1 MVKWKRNEPYYE
13 LQCSDLAQDAVR
25 VLAFEG
31 EESISRLFE
40 YRIELLSDDPKLD
53 PAKILNKSAAF
64 VMNRGDDEPVKIH
77 GIISQFEQRGRTPR
91 YVSYYAVL
99 VPRMWRMSLTQ
110 INEIYQKMD
119 IKKLVT
125 QIMKNS
131 GFAGDDYK
139 FDLKESYPEQEYI
152 VQYRETNFNFINR
165 RLEHFGIFYYF
176 DHSQDKDV
184 IVFSDHNDSI
194 PAIESSEEIYYNPN
208 RDPLSEKETINE
220 LAVQSKVVTGLVKL
234 KDYNYR
240 YPSRDLTVESQID
253 TNAPGLYYEYGDHFK
268 NNKEGEFLARVRN
281 EEILSRSK
289 MFKGTADC
297 RLFRAGFK
305 FTLAKHY
312 RDEWNGQEYLLTQI
326 FAQGTQ
332 RGLFSVLPEAKEIL
346 PTFENQFEA
355 IPLDVKFRPP
365 RITPIPKLHGIMNSV
380 TQTAKGEKYAYV
392 DGQGR
397 YRVKMP
403 FDLSTKSSDEASQPV
418 RMASPHSGPGYGM
431 HFPQHGSVEVVWSC
445 VDGDL
450 DRPVGLGT
458 VPNPAN
464 PSPVTSN
471 NNSKNI
477 LNTSAGNILEMED
490 AEGSEQIT
498 LSTPHANTILR
509 LGAPDDNGDGEGIFL
524 STDADKTINVGGDR
538 KMTIKEDDIVSIGED
553 RKITVG
559 EDQEEEIKG
568 DRKEKVKGDAETSIK
583 GKYSISVSGKHDL
596 SVKKA
601 IEIKAKGNITEQSA
615 KNVDISAKKNVSIS
629 AKKGKMDISVK
640 KKLSIEAKE
649 DISAKTDANLK
660 VGTKKNSNF
669 LVDKHFN
676 VVAKGKAAFSA
687 KDKLIIKGN
696 NQIELKCGAG
706 SITIK
711 KDGSIKIK
719 GVKVELEGRTEAKIK
734 AIQVKS
740 IASKN
745 LLKGAMVNV
754 EATGINTIK
763 GGLVKIN

>member
-13 LQCSDLAQDAVR
+13 LQCSGLAKDALR

-40 YRIELLSDDPKLD
+40 YRIELLSDDPELD
-53 PAKILNKSAAF
+53 PAKILDKKATF
-64 VMNRGDDEPVKIH
+64 VWNRGDDDPVNIH
-77 GIISQFEQRGRTPR
+77 GIISQFEQRGRTSR

-99 VPRMWRMSLTQ
+99 VPRMWRLTLTM

-125 QIMKNS
+125 QVLKNS

-139 FDLKESYPEQEYI
+139 FDLKESYPELEYI
-152 VQYRETNFNFINR
+152 VQYRETNFDFINR
-165 RLEHFGIFYYF
+165 RLEHYGIFYYF

-194 PAIESSEEIYYNPN
+194 PSIGSSEDIYYNPN

-220 LAVQSKVVTGLVKL
+220 LTVQSKVVTGLVKL

-253 TNAPGLYYEYGDHFK
+253 TNAPGMYYEYGGHFK
-268 NNKEGEFLARVRN
+268 DAKEGEFLARVRN

-289 MFKGTADC
+289 TFKGTADC

-312 RDEWNGQEYLLTQI
+312 RDEWNGQEYLLTGI
-326 FAQGTQ
+326 SAQGTQ
-332 RGLFSVLPEAKEIL
+332 RGLFSVLPEAKKIL

-355 IPLDVKFRPP
+355 IPMDVKFRPA
-365 RITPIPKLHGIMNSV
+365 RTTPTPKLHGVMNSV
-380 TQTAKGEKYAYV
+380 TQTAKGEKYAYL
-392 DGQGR
+392 DKQGR

-403 FDLSTKSSDEASQPV
+403 FDLSAKSSDEASQPI
-418 RMASPHSGPGYGM
+418 RLASPHAGPGYGM
-431 HFPQHGSVEVVWSC
+431 HFPQHGGVEVVWSC

-458 VPNPAN
+458 VPNPSN
-464 PSPVTSN
+464 TSPVTKD

-477 LNTSAGNILEMED
+477 INTSAGNTFQMED
-490 AEGSEQIT
+490 AGGSEQIT
-498 LSTPHANTILR
+498 LSTPYANTVLR
-509 LGAPDDNGDGEGIFL
+509 LGAPDDNGDGEGIYM

-538 KMTIKEDDIVSIGED
+538 KMAIKEDDIVSVGED
-553 RKITVG
+553 RKIKVG

-583 GKYSISVSGKHDL
+583 GDSSISVSGKHSL

-601 IEIKAKGNITEQSA
+601 IQVKAKGNITEQSG
-615 KNVDISAKKNVSIS
+615 KNVDISAKKNLSIS
-629 AKKGKMDISVK
+629 AKKGKIDISANK
-640 KKLSIEAKE
+640 KINITAKE
-649 DISAKTDANLK
+649 DISLKTDANLK
-660 VGTKKNSNF
+660 VGTKKNTNF

-676 VVAKGKAAFSA
+676 AIAKGKAAISA
-687 KDKLIIKGN
+687 KDKLYIKAN

-711 KDGSIKIK
+711 KDGSVKIK
-719 GVKVELEGRTEAKIK
+719 GVKVEIEGRTEAKIK